1 VRDHP
6 RWEGAPWQHG
16 PDAADY
22 DRTNN
27 VEQVVAPV
35 TADGTAQIVI
45 SSYRSL
51 QPQSYALVIR
61 ATTP

>member
-1 VRDHP
+1 M
-6 RWEGAPWQHG
+6 A

-22 DRTNN
+22 DRNNN

-35 TADGTAQIVI
+35 TTDGNARIVV

-61 ATTP
+61 ASTP